1 MPDPAEDL
9 SLASRTGLPLE
20 LLYLREAFPRDRW
33 TSALDE
39 TAAFWLQ
46 MHASFRGHQAH
57 MDGLI
62 SQWRAGG
69 DATALHRQLIP
80 TLQSFLQH
88 LDGHHRVESGHYFPM
103 MRRLDPGIGAGIDL
117 LDRDHDAIHG
127 ALEAMFRAG
136 LAFHQAV
143 SAKSPDVADTANR
156 LSDLIDANARPLLRH
171 LEDEED
177 IVIPLIQLR
186 GLNSAG

>member
-1 MPDPAEDL
+1 MLA
-9 SLASRTGLPLE
+9 LASRTGLPSE
-20 LLYLREAFPRDRW
+20 FLYLRDGFPRDRW
-33 TSALDE
+33 TSTLDE

-57 MDGLI
+57 MDGLVG
-62 SQWRAGG
+62 QWRANG

-80 TLQSFLQH
+80 ALQSFLQH
-88 LDGHHRVESGHYFPM
+88 LDGHHRVESGQYFPM
-103 MRRLDPGIGAGIDL
+103 MRRIEPKIGAGIDL
-117 LDRDHDAIHG
+117 LDRDHDAIHET
-127 ALEAMFRAG
+127 LEAMFRDG

-143 SAKSPDVADTANR
+143 VAGAPDAADRAHR
-156 LSDLIDANARPLLRH
+156 LSDVIEQGARPLARH

-186 GLNSAG
+186 GLQG

>member
-1 MPDPAEDL
+1 MDGPTALATRAGLPAEFQYL
-9 SLASRTGLPLE
+9 LPQ
-20 LLYLREAFPRDRW
+20 FPRDRW
-33 TSALDE
+33 AAADLDQ

-46 MHASFRGHQAH
+46 MHGSFRAHQAH

-62 SQWRAGG
+62 AQWRAGG
-69 DATALHRQLIP
+69 DLSGLHRQLIP

-103 MRRLDPGIGAGIDL
+103 MRTVEPRIGAGLDL

-127 ALEAMFRAG
+127 VLESLFQTALG
-136 LAFHQAV
+136 FHRAV
-143 SAKSPDVADTANR
+143 SAQAPDARDHAAR
-156 LSDLIDANARPLLRH
+156 LSDAIESAGPPLLRH
-171 LEDEED
+171 LDDEED

-186 GLNSAG
+186 GLPT